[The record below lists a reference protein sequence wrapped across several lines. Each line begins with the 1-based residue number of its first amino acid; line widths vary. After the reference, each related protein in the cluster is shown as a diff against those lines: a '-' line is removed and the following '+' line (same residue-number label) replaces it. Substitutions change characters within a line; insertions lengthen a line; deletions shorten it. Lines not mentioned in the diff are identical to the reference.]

1 MVARAR
7 RCFMQYYAN
16 DECYG
21 DCYDHRLDN
30 CLMILLANVVMN
42 KANGGVYVGIF
53 GELYHLATFDVK
65 TNLQH

>member
-16 DECYG
+16 DECYD
-21 DCYDHRLDN
+21 DCCDNCLDN
-30 CLMILLANVVMN
+30 CLIIILGN
-42 KANGGVYVGIF
+42 VGIF